1 MLTPLLHPWFRLEKQ
16 STAMYDLFGTV
27 MVPSN
32 SVEIIEML
40 FEAPAGV
47 NLPDDYFPVL
57 LELGPV
63 EPGQGAVLPGLHMP
77 LDFRATGTA
86 GLPVGGDTGKTHVA
100 VFAVS
105 ANMVLGSSYLA
116 VPEPTRSVLPMTE
129 LPSPCADSGWV
140 AWRNPADDVPERLN
154 VRGFL
159 QAESLSFAGKLAVAV
174 PQGIDADELI
184 LNLSATAT
192 AVPEPF
198 VPAKIPVV
206 FTQNRPPLRYRSIQV
221 HYPSGAACQF
231 PVIDLEG

>member
-47 NLPDDYFPVL
+47 NLPD
-57 LELGPV
+57 
-63 EPGQGAVLPGLHMP
+63 
-77 LDFRATGTA
+77 
-86 GLPVGGDTGKTHVA
+86 
-100 VFAVS
+100 
-105 ANMVLGSSYLA
+105 
-116 VPEPTRSVLPMTE
+116 
-129 LPSPCADSGWV
+129 
-140 AWRNPADDVPERLN
+140 
-154 VRGFL
+154 
-159 QAESLSFAGKLAVAV
+159 
-174 PQGIDADELI
+174 DELI